1 MKILAIIQARTSSS
15 RLPNKILKPIL
26 EKPMLIHQI
35 ERVQLSKMINHLVVA
50 TSKDASDDQ
59 LVDLLKSSGIEHYR
73 GSLKDVLDRFFQT
86 ASIYNPEHIVRLT
99 GDCPVIDFEI
109 IDKVIELHLD
119 KNFDYTSNAPGL
131 GVTFPDGLDVE
142 VIRFDILKEVWEK
155 SRLPSER
162 EHVTPY
168 ITRHPELF
176 FVGHYASNH
185 NLSKYRWTVDEPED
199 FVLVEK
205 IYQALYPLNKAFKM
219 EDILQLMNNNPEM
232 KLINHKIGRNEGMKK
247 SLIEDK
253 EWASNEY
260 ESL

>member
-15 RLPNKILKPIL
+15 RLPNKVLKNILGR
-26 EKPMLIHQI
+26 PMLIHQI
-35 ERVQLSKMINHLVVA
+35 ERVKFSNMIDHLLVA
-50 TSKDASDDQ
+50 TSKDASDDK
-59 LVDLLKSSGIEHYR
+59 LADLLKNEGVECCR
-73 GSLKDVLDRFFQT
+73 GSLKNVLSRFLQA
-86 ASIYNPEHIVRLT
+86 ASIYNPDHVVRLT

-109 IDKVIELHLD
+109 VDKVIKLHLD
-119 KNFDYTSNAPGL
+119 NKLDYTSNAL
-131 GVTFPDGLDVE
+131 DSNATFPDGLDVE
-142 VIRFDILKEVWEK
+142 VIRFKTLKEAYK
-155 SRLPSER
+155 KARLPSER

-168 ITRHPELF
+168 IIKHPELF
-176 FVGHYASNH
+176 NIGHYKSDC
-185 NLSKYRWTVDEPED
+185 NLSSYRWTVDEPED